1 MVGELIK
8 LCNDTMEALVKLRSE
23 NLISESELE
32 RHLEKK
38 ILFIDE
44 FEKTLLTP

>member
-1 MVGELIK
+1 MVGELIE
-8 LCNDTMEALVKLRSE
+8 LCNDTIQALLKLKTE
-23 NLISESELE
+23 ELISESELE

-44 FEKTLLTP
+44 FQ

>member
-1 MVGELIK
+1 MVGELVE
-8 LCNDTMEALVKLRSE
+8 LCNDTIQALLKLKTE
-23 NLISESELE
+23 EFISESELE

-44 FEKTLLTP
+44 FQ